1 MNHSRILI
9 AGLFLLVAA
18 GCVPT
23 QASGKFSAQPTV
35 AMPTPTLANPAQI
48 PLGNTPMPV
57 DTPSS
62 PPPAQ
67 KFVDLAKQDL
77 ANRLSVDVDQIAVV
91 EATPI
96 VWPDA
101 ALGCPS
107 PGKVYA
113 QGRVPGYRIILE
125 ANGMEYV
132 YHADQTG
139 QIVLCP
145 EMNPDEVNPPSP
157 SKPILTP
164 TIHIGVPIK

>member
-1 MNHSRILI
+1 MSSSRILL
-9 AGLFLLVAA
+9 AGLFLLAAA

-23 QASGKFSAQPTV
+23 QASGQFSAQPTV
-35 AMPTPTLANPAQI
+35 EMPTPTLASPAQI

-77 ANRLSVDVDQIAVV
+77 ASRLNIDVDQIVLV
-91 EATPI
+91 EVTP
-96 VWPDA
+96 VTWPDA

-113 QGRVPGYRIILE
+113 QGHVPGYKITLE
-125 ANGMEYV
+125 AGGVKYV
-132 YHADQTG
+132 YHTDQTG

-157 SKPILTP
+157 GKPIPTP